1 MAEAPVQA
9 VKAALPAA
17 QPPPVAAAP
26 RVRPQPGKQAVV
38 IIHGMGE
45 QRPMDTVRDF
55 VKATW
60 GGDEVVKAGDA
71 AGSEVWN
78 KPDTRT
84 GSLELR
90 RITTRKSKKGGA
102 YPQGVRTDFY
112 ELYWAD
118 LTGGSTWQQFVGWV
132 RYLLF
137 RRWSNVPA
145 DVRSAWLALWALSII
160 AVLFAI
166 ASVLPKDIW
175 TSFAPSWLP
184 QWPFILIAGG
194 LGAQV
199 HRVATATFGRVV
211 RYTRADPDNIAA
223 RAAVR
228 ERGLALLKALHKSG
242 DYDRIIVVGHSL
254 GTILAY
260 DLVGYFWAQREAVG
274 RIDEGTAEFA
284 ALLAVDR
291 AAESLVAARTPD
303 TLSAYRA
310 AQAQL
315 RRLLAKRQQAAGAAE
330 DSRWLISDLVTIGS
344 PLTHA
349 EFLLASSAQDLVARR
364 NEREVSMSPPY
375 REPLNRKA
383 LALARKNG
391 LVNAAAT
398 VCNLFAF
405 PVKDAPRSWQLHH
418 AAPFAVV
425 RWTNIF
431 DPAQA
436 VYRGDLIS
444 GPLAENFGPGI
455 LDIDLRKI
463 RGQSSRFSHTRYWA
477 SDASAKQLSELRA
490 ALNFLDVD

>member
-1 MAEAPVQA
+1 MADAPVQA
-9 VKAALPAA
+9 
-17 QPPPVAAAP
+17 AAAAR
-26 RVRPQPGKQAVV
+26 RVRPQPGRQAVV

-55 VKATW
+55 VKTTW
-60 GGDEVVKAGDA
+60 GGDAVLNAGNA
-71 AGSEVWN
+71 AQVWN

-102 YPQGVRTDFY
+102 YPRGVRTDFY

-118 LTGGSTWQQFVGWV
+118 LTGGSTWQQFVGWI

-137 RRWSNVPA
+137 RPWSNVPA
-145 DVRSAWLALWALSII
+145 DVRSAWLVLWGLSIL
-160 AVLFAI
+160 VVVFAI
-166 ASVLPKDIW
+166 ASVLPASVW
-175 TSFAPSWLP
+175 SRLAPAWLP
-184 QWPFILIAGG
+184 QWIFIVPAGL
-194 LGAQV
+194 LGTV
-199 HRVATATFGRVV
+199 IHRVATATFGRVV

-260 DLVGYFWAQREAVG
+260 DLVSYFWAQREAAG
-274 RIDEGTAEFA
+274 RIEEGTAEFA
-284 ALLAVDR
+284 ALVNVDR
-291 AAESLVAARTPD
+291 CAAALVAAPTPD
-303 TLSAYRA
+303 TLSAYRV

-315 RRLLAKRQQAAGAAE
+315 RRLLAKRPQAADPAA

-349 EFLLASSAQDLVARR
+349 EFLLAASEMDLATRQD
-364 NEREVSMSPPY
+364 EREVPKSPPY
-375 REPLNRKA
+375 CETLDRKA
-383 LALARKNG
+383 LYLAKRNG
-391 LVNAAAT
+391 LVDARAT
-398 VCNLFAF
+398 ECNLFAF
-405 PVKDAPRSWQLHH
+405 PVKDAPRFWQLHH

-431 DPAQA
+431 DPAKT

-444 GPLAENFGPGI
+444 GPLVENFGPGI
-455 LDIDLRKI
+455 RDIDLRQI

-477 SDASAKQLSELRA
+477 NDAPAEQLSALRA

>member
-1 MAEAPVQA
+1 MADAAVQA
-9 VKAALPAA
+9 GEAAIPAA
-17 QPPPVAAAP
+17 QPPKAAAP
-26 RVRPQPGKQAVV
+26 KVPSQPGRQAVV

-55 VKATW
+55 VKTTW
-60 GGDEVVKAGDA
+60 GGDEVVKAGDT
-71 AGSEVWN
+71 AGSQVWN

-102 YPQGVRTDFY
+102 YPKGVRTDFY

-137 RRWSNVPA
+137 RRWSNVPV
-145 DVRSAWLALWALSII
+145 DVRSAWLALWALSIV
-160 AVLFAI
+160 AVLFAL
-166 ASVLPKDIW
+166 ASVMPERIW
-175 TSFAPSWLP
+175 LSFAPSWLP

-194 LGAQV
+194 LGAQI

-228 ERGLALLKALHKSG
+228 ERGLALLKALHESG

-260 DLVGYFWAQREAVG
+260 DLVSYFWAQREAVG
-274 RIDEGTAEFA
+274 RIEVKTPEFA
-284 ALLAVDR
+284 ALVDVDR
-291 AAESLVAARTPD
+291 AAADLVAAPGPA
-303 TLSAYRA
+303 TLSAYRTM
-310 AQAQL
+310 QARL
-315 RRLLAKRQQAAGAAE
+315 RRLLAKRAPAANADDDG
-330 DSRWLISDLVTIGS
+330 RWLISDLVTIGS

-349 EFLLASSAQDLVARR
+349 EFLLAASTDDLATRQ
-364 NEREVSMSPPY
+364 NEREVPKSPPY
-375 REPLNRKA
+375 RETLDRRA
-383 LALARKNG
+383 LWLAKDSK
-391 LVNAAAT
+391 LVEAAAST
-398 VCNLFAF
+398 CNLFAY
-405 PVKDAPRSWQLHH
+405 PIKDSRRLWQLHH

-431 DPAQA
+431 DPARA
-436 VYRGDLIS
+436 IYRGDLIS
-444 GPLAENFGPGI
+444 GPLADNFGPGI

-463 RGQSSRFSHTRYWA
+463 RGQSKRFSHTRYWA
-477 SDASAKQLSELRA
+477 SDSDGKQLVELRA

>member
-1 MAEAPVQA
+1 MTDVA
-9 VKAALPAA
+9 VTE
-17 QPPPVAAAP
+17 AAAP
-26 RVRPQPGKQAVV
+26 EAPAKPAAVRKPRPQPGRQAVV

-55 VKATW
+55 VKTTW
-60 GGDEVVKAGDA
+60 GGDVVLKARDV
-71 AGSEVWN
+71 AGSQVWN

-90 RITTRKSKKGGA
+90 RITTRKSQPGGA
-102 YPQGVRTDFY
+102 YPAGVRTDFY

-137 RRWSNVPA
+137 RRWSNVPT
-145 DVRSAWLALWALSII
+145 DVRSAWLALWALSIV
-160 AVLFAI
+160 AVLFAV

-175 TSFAPSWLP
+175 GSFAPSWLP
-184 QWPFILIAGG
+184 QWPFILVAGG
-194 LGAQV
+194 LGSQI

-228 ERGLALLKALHKSG
+228 ERGLALFKALHDSG

-254 GTILAY
+254 GTILAF
-260 DLVGYFWAQREAVG
+260 DLVSYFWAQREAVG
-274 RIDEGTAEFA
+274 RIDEGTDEFA
-284 ALLAVDR
+284 ALIAVDR
-291 AAESLVAARTPD
+291 AAAALRAKPDAD

-310 AQAQL
+310 AQARL
-315 RRLLAKRQQAAGAAE
+315 RRLLSKRPPGTDVAKDG
-330 DSRWLISDLVTIGS
+330 RWLISDLVTIGS

-349 EFLLASSAQDLVARR
+349 EFLLAASADDLAARQ
-364 NEREVSMSPPY
+364 NEREVPTSPPY
-375 REPLNRKA
+375 RETLDGKA
-383 LALARKNG
+383 LHQGKQSG
-391 LVNAAAT
+391 LVDGAASD
-398 VCNLFAF
+398 CDLFAF
-405 PVKDAPRSWQLHH
+405 PVKGAQQSWQLHH

-436 VYRGDLIS
+436 IHRGDLIS

-455 LDIDLRKI
+455 RDIDLRGI
-463 RGQSSRFSHTRYWA
+463 RGQSKRFSHTRYWA
-477 SDASAKQLSELRA
+477 SDAPERQLSELRD
-490 ALNFLDVD
+490 ALNFLDR

>member
-1 MAEAPVQA
+1 MAESPVQA
-9 VKAALPAA
+9 A
-17 QPPPVAAAP
+17 AAAP
-26 RVRPQPGKQAVV
+26 RVRPQPGRQAVV

-55 VKATW
+55 VKTTW

-71 AGSEVWN
+71 AGPQVWN

-102 YPQGVRTDFY
+102 YPRGVRTDFY

-137 RRWSNVPA
+137 RRWSNVPV
-145 DVRSAWLALWALSII
+145 DVRSAWLVLWALSIA
-160 AVLFAI
+160 AVLFAVI
-166 ASVLPKDIW
+166 AALPER
-175 TSFAPSWLP
+175 FVPSWLP
-184 QWPFILIAGG
+184 QWLFIVLAGG
-194 LGAQV
+194 LGTQI

-228 ERGLALLKALHKSG
+228 ERGLALLEALHKSG

-254 GTILAY
+254 GTILAH
-260 DLVGYFWAQREAVG
+260 DLVSYFWAQHEAVG
-274 RIDEGTAEFA
+274 RIEEGTAEFA
-284 ALLAVDR
+284 ALVNVDR
-291 AAESLVAARTPD
+291 GAAALVAAPSPD
-303 TLSAYRA
+303 TLSTYRA

-315 RRLLAKRQQAAGAAE
+315 RRLLAKRPQAADPAE

-349 EFLLASSAQDLVARR
+349 EFLLAASVTDLAIRQD
-364 NEREVSMSPPY
+364 EREVPKSPPF
-375 REPLNRKA
+375 RETLDRRA
-383 LALARKNG
+383 LYLAKRNG
-391 LVNAAAT
+391 LVDAGAT
-398 VCNLFAF
+398 ACNLFAF
-405 PVKDAPRSWQLHH
+405 PVKDAPRFWQLHH

-431 DPAQA
+431 DPAKA
-436 VYRGDLIS
+436 IYRGDLIS
-444 GPLAENFGPGI
+444 GPLGENFGPGVR
-455 LDIDLRKI
+455 DIDLREI

-477 SDASAKQLSELRA
+477 NDAPAEQLSVLRA